1 MDKRTAGT
9 LSGTLFALGR
19 GAKALIPARIKRG
32 LENRLFYAIFQYTRV
47 ENDDMVSADVRA
59 RRKARSDAQGKKAA
73 PPNAS
78 RS

>member
-1 MDKRTAGT
+1 MDKRTATT

-19 GAKALIPARIKRG
+19 GAIALIPERVKRG
-32 LENRLFYAIFQYTRV
+32 LDDRLFYAIFQYTRV

-59 RRKARSDAQGKKAA
+59 RRKARAQGSTKA
-73 PPNAS
+73 PPTSSS